1 MIESLSR
8 RNARVPAGS
17 ILAASLGF
25 PRSRG
30 GHRLAGLAMGLV
42 VTLPAL
48 ALDSLV
54 SAEQALRRMQVAAT
68 SLNYRGTATYEQAG
82 ALTTLLVTHAVDA
95 AGRRERL
102 EYLDGPSGEVVNV
115 RGSPGCDRASVVDL
129 GASVDVGMVVK
140 HYRTAF
146 LDDGRIAGRPV
157 TRFRLQ
163 PRDDYRYGHLLSI
176 DRETGLLLQALTL
189 DQQGHLVD
197 RFQFSDIAIGMA
209 IDEADLEPRLDSHRV
224 LGNPDC
230 DPAPSGDDVAGR
242 EWVASWVPPG
252 FVPFEVAPREAGG
265 QEIHYTDGFNSVSI
279 FVEPETDGGPM
290 LEARHGS
297 TMAYIRRHQGR
308 EGSYRICVVGE
319 VPMPT
324 ARRIA
329 AGVQLHPGNYP
340 AAEAA
345 ERAER

>member
-1 MIESLSR
+1 MSEALSR
-8 RNARVPAGS
+8 RNARIPVGS
-17 ILAASLGF
+17 ILVASLRLA
-25 PRSRG
+25 RSRG
-30 GHRLAGLAMGLV
+30 GQRLAGLAMCLV

-54 SAEQALRRMQVAAT
+54 SAEQALRRMRVAAT

-82 ALTTLLVTHAVDA
+82 ALTTLQVTHAVDA

-115 RGSPGCDRASVVDL
+115 RGSPGCARASGVDL

-140 HYRTAF
+140 HYRAAF

-189 DQQGHLVD
+189 DQQGQLVD
-197 RFQFSDIAIGMA
+197 RFQFSEIAIGMT
-209 IDEADLEPRLDSHRV
+209 IDAADLESRLDSQRV
-224 LGNPDC
+224 LGSSDC
-230 DPAPSGDDVAGR
+230 DPVPSSGDVADR

-252 FVPFEVAPREAGG
+252 FVPFEVAPRETGG
-265 QEIHYTDGFNSVSI
+265 QEMHYTDGFNSVSI

-290 LEARHGS
+290 LEARHGP

-329 AGVQLHPGNYP
+329 AGVEFDPGNYP